1 MSKEKVSSNDRNEIA
16 AVDLGSNSFHMI
28 IGIDNDH
35 GISVIDRVREMVRL
49 GADMD
54 QRQRISS
61 DAEHRALTCLANF
74 RERLMGFDDDQVVV
88 VGTNTLRKASN
99 ARGFIR
105 RAEET
110 LGFPIN
116 VISGIEEAR
125 LIYTGVNYA
134 LQEDRGRRM
143 VVDIGGGSTEIIVGD
158 GKELLDLKSME
169 MGCVSFTQRFM
180 PKGKIDKKKMKRA
193 ILAAEVKL
201 EPHIRKLR
209 EFGIADA
216 IGSSGTARAIEQVVV
231 AQDWSTAGITRASLL
246 KLRDAVIAAGNVNN
260 LALEGLSAERT
271 PVFPGGV
278 AILYAIFEV
287 LGLEE
292 MRISSGAL
300 REGALLELSGR
311 RHRLDRRS
319 QTVNELIRRYH
330 IDPMQSSQVTS
341 TARKLF
347 KFVAADWSLKK
358 RQRKLLSWAAQLHE
372 IGLSLTHSQH
382 HKHGAYILK
391 HMELAGFSRQDQDMI
406 STLVRLQRKKFD
418 LQLLAETTKSHRTPL
433 TRVAILLR
441 LAVVLNRGRL
451 SEEIPVISL
460 KANERSIILLLP
472 ESWEDERPLTM
483 ADLEKEARELRK
495 GGYLLTVMTEKADS
509 GGRLGLSSG

>member
-28 IGIDNDH
+28 IGSDDDH
-35 GISVIDRVREMVRL
+35 GISIIDRVREMVRL

-54 QRQRISS
+54 QRQRISP
-61 DAEHRALTCLANF
+61 DAKHRALTCLANF
-74 RERLMGFDDDQVVV
+74 CERLTGFDDDQVVV
-88 VGTNTLRKASN
+88 VGTNTLRKAAN
-99 ARGFIR
+99 AGSFIR

-125 LIYTGVNYA
+125 LIYTGVNYS

-143 VVDIGGGSTEIIVGD
+143 VVYIGGGSTEIIVGD

-180 PKGKIDKKKMKRA
+180 PKGKIDKKKMNQA

-231 AQDWSTAGITRASLL
+231 AQDWSTAGITRTSLQ
-246 KLRDAVIAAGNVNN
+246 KLRDSLITAGHINNVS
-260 LALEGLSAERT
+260 LAGLSPERS

-292 MRISSGAL
+292 MRISGGAL

-319 QTVNELIRRYH
+319 QTVNELITRFH
-330 IDPMQSSQVTS
+330 IDPRQSSQVRS
-341 TARKLF
+341 TTRILF
-347 KFVAADWSLKK
+347 EFVAGDWSLKK
-358 RQRKLLSWAAQLHE
+358 HHRKLLNWAAQLHE
-372 IGLSLTHSQH
+372 IGLSLTHSQY

-406 STLVRLQRKKFD
+406 STLIRLQRKKFD
-418 LQLLAETTKSHRTPL
+418 LPLLAETPKSNRTAL
-433 TRVAILLR
+433 SRLAIILR
-441 LAVVLNRGRL
+441 MAVVLNRGRL
-451 SEEIPVISL
+451 PEQLPILNL
-460 KANERSIILLLP
+460 KANERSITLLLP
-472 ESWEDERPLTM
+472 ENWQDGRPLTM

-495 GGYLLTVMTEKADS
+495 AGYLLTVITRDADS
-509 GGRLGLSSG
+509 GSRPGLSRG